1 MSLVMNADE
10 MLERATNGKLSA
22 REQNDVA
29 EALRSGDLS
38 LDRYTLLLAL
48 GRSMAKRHRSV
59 VESFLDAESDPM
71 LARLA
76 LQILC
81 KFWSETARYLPWI
94 ERALA
99 GLDWDGDDDVR
110 QMGIS
115 IAGEYLLDAR
125 QPVLLQRLLLVV
137 DDPSEDESMRKD
149 AYLSV
154 ARAMGTR
161 WDDLPPLSR
170 LPPLARLV
178 DMRILEAA
186 RERLANETAS

>member
-59 VESFLDAESDPM
+59 VESFLAAESAPM

-76 LQILC
+76 RPILC
-81 KFWSETARYLPWI
+81 KFGSETAGYLPWI
-94 ERALA
+94 ERSLA
-99 GLDWDGDDDVR
+99 GLDWDCDDDVR
-110 QMGIS
+110 QMAIS